1 MLGST
6 HSDLRHPFLSDPE
19 VTSLLRLL
27 PTTDDAGSELGER
40 TRPVIPPLVPHFLN
54 DSNYR
59 NILSGTAR
67 LREKWQLQQDCNR
80 KNSHQGLKTQCLC

>member
-6 HSDLRHPFLSDPE
+6 HRDFLSDPE
-19 VTSLLRLL
+19 VTSLLRLI
-27 PTTDDAGSELGER
+27 PSTADPGGELGER
-40 TRPVIPPLVPHFLN
+40 TRPAIPPLVPHFVN

-67 LREKWQLQQDCNR
+67 LREKWRLQQDCNH